1 MANDTDRA
9 DPPAPQ
15 PPEWLH
21 RAVVAEGRRRL
32 RGRRLGA
39 GACVVTALVAAAT
52 ISAGL
57 GDPEPRDRVA
67 AGREAAPSGAAGREA
82 APPGAA
88 GWVETS
94 DPALGWRFEHPASWS
109 LQRFSGRCRI
119 GAAGSAVTNLDRP
132 LRFESLPG
140 GCTTAWDLS
149 DVPAGFVGVQIS
161 HSGGPFM
168 RTGPDTAFPL
178 DASAAQLQEP
188 LGGDGPRFR
197 IIPVS
202 LGGNGRYSVVVW
214 EGRAASAPDRER
226 IERIVSSIRPGAPRT
241 DPLAR
246 PAISLGH
253 VPERFGIEESMEYV
267 RATLGDRLL
276 VVRWSGPGPGE
287 RRRFEV
293 HRRVGNPLDIAAE
306 VRLRPGAAA
315 TEIRGRPGVAVSGG
329 GTASVSW
336 LAADQVT
343 LAVSSEDLPPGEV
356 RRIADALV
364 YRPEDDDLS
373 PPAAALPSD
382 PGDGNRRLTPGVVV
396 LEGIVEGVRWEL
408 VAYGSDGGVCADL
421 RFWRGASGGCG
432 FGVGAERPLGVSQ
445 GQSSGG
451 PGFVHGVARADVVGV
466 RVELSDG
473 STIDV
478 PVVSASGFDV
488 RFWATP
494 LPPSLAATGV
504 VARLGDGT
512 EARAR

>member
-1 MANDTDRA
+1 MANDTEAAER
-9 DPPAPQ
+9 PTPQ
-15 PPEWLH
+15 PPEGLH

-32 RGRRLGA
+32 RRRRLA
-39 GACVVTALVAAAT
+39 AVASVAAVFAATAT
-52 ISAGL
+52 ITAGW
-57 GDPEPRDRVA
+57 GGPEPADRRVA
-67 AGREAAPSGAAGREA
+67 AGATTAPSGAAA
-82 APPGAA
+82 
-88 GWVETS
+88 WVETS
-94 DPALGWRFEHPASWS
+94 DPVLGLHFEHPASWS

-119 GAAGSAVTNLDRP
+119 RASGSVVTNLDRP
-132 LRFESLPG
+132 LSFESAPN
-140 GCTTAWDLS
+140 GCTTAWDLN

-161 HSGGPFM
+161 RYSGGPFLPS
-168 RTGPDTAFPL
+168 GPDTAFPL
-178 DASAAQLQEP
+178 VAAAAELQEP

-197 IIPVS
+197 MIPFS
-202 LGGNGRYSVVVW
+202 LGGNARYSVVVW
-214 EGRAASAPDRER
+214 EGRAASAQDRER

-241 DPLAR
+241 DPIAR

-276 VVRWSGPGPGE
+276 VVRWSGPGPDD
-287 RRRFEV
+287 RQRFEV

-306 VRLRPGAAA
+306 VRLQPGAAA
-315 TEIRGRPGVAVSGG
+315 TEIQGRPGVAVSGG

-336 LAADQVT
+336 LAAEQVT
-343 LAVSSEDLPPGEV
+343 LSVSSEDLPPDEV

-382 PGDGNRRLTPGVVV
+382 PGDGNRRLTSGVVV

-408 VAYGSDGGVCADL
+408 VAYGTDRGVCADL
-421 RFWRGASGGCG
+421 RFWMGASGGCG
-432 FGVGAERPLGVSQ
+432 FGIGPGRTLGVAQ
-445 GQSSGG
+445 GESAGG
-451 PGFVHGVARADVVGV
+451 RGFVHGVARADVVGV

-512 EARAR
+512 EAR